1 MDITDLEIGF
11 EKWRGYYLIERPLPE
26 LNPGQMIE
34 LSPLVLEYA
43 LEKQAFYDFQYL

>member
-26 LNPGQMIE
+26 LNPDQMIE

-43 LEKQAFYDFQYL
+43 LEKQAILEMQ

>member
-26 LNPGQMIE
+26 LNPDQMIE

-43 LEKQAFYDFQYL
+43 LEKQAKDSIQ

>member
-34 LSPLVLEYA
+34 LYHSLLEYA
-43 LEKQAFYDFQYL
+43 LEKQAKDSIQ

>member
-26 LNPGQMIE
+26 VNPDQMVG
-34 LSPLVLEYA
+34 LANMLLEYA
-43 LEKQAFYDFQYL
+43 LEKQAKDSIQ